1 MNSSDTVIKHP
12 KKDRHPATFGK
23 YQVLF
28 KIGQG
33 AMGAVFKA
41 YDPSIDR
48 VVAIKTISPSVLLI
62 DESGE
67 FKERFLREVR
77 ATGKINHPNIISI
90 FDSGELDGTPFF
102 VMEFVDGKELK
113 DFITNGST
121 LSVDHAK
128 KIICQILDALF
139 YSHNCGV
146 VHRDI
151 KPSNIFIDVN
161 GNVKIADFGIAK
173 QSNSELTQ
181 TGCIIGTPSYMS
193 PEQCMGAE
201 VDHRSDIFSAA
212 VVFYEM
218 LTGEKCFN
226 GSSSHTVMHKIIST
240 TPEKPSELN
249 ILVPQSIDKILSKA
263 IQKKPD
269 DRFET
274 ALEFK
279 KAIENTSDFQTNI
292 DFKKYI
298 VKYSALSIV
307 VVCVVALLVL
317 FSENTDDQ
325 KQQSVVV
332 AGAEQHPDS
341 YPTQTQK
348 SPSMFNQSIASAEL
362 TEQNKVTRLLK
373 VAKAHKLVGRLVV
386 PQGSNSYDTYK
397 LILDMNPDNAEAK
410 QGLQEVND
418 LFFKQVNAWVEQ
430 GESDKARADIATA
443 LLLFP
448 HDERYQSVLSR
459 VVK

>member
-1 MNSSDTVIKHP
+1 MSSSDTIIQHP

-23 YQVLF
+23 YQVLY

-48 VVAIKTISPSVLLI
+48 VVAIKTISPGVLLM
-62 DESGE
+62 DETGE

-113 DFITNGST
+113 DFITNGAT
-121 LSVDHAK
+121 LSVEHAK
-128 KIICQILDALF
+128 KIMCQILDALY

-161 GNVKIADFGIAK
+161 ANVKISDFGIAK

-181 TGCIIGTPSYMS
+181 TGSIIGTPSYMS

-201 VDHRSDIFSAA
+201 IDHRSDIFSAA

-226 GSSSHTVMHKIIST
+226 GSSSHTVMHKIISS
-240 TPEKPSELN
+240 TPERPSELN
-249 ILVPQSIDKILSKA
+249 ILVPKSIDKILLKA
-263 IQKKPD
+263 IQKKPK
-269 DRFET
+269 DRFQT

-279 KAIENTSDFQTNI
+279 KSIENITNSGSNI
-292 DFKKYI
+292 DLKKYI
-298 VKYSALSIV
+298 IKYAALSIV
-307 VVCVVALLVL
+307 VCAVALIVF
-317 FSENTDDQ
+317 FSESNDQ
-325 KQQSVVV
+325 QVESDATVGSVLV
-332 AGAEQHPDS
+332 
-341 YPTQTQK
+341 QTQEK
-348 SPSMFNQSIASAEL
+348 NSASVFKPDITRVEL
-362 TEQNKVTRLLK
+362 SEKNKITRLLK
-373 VAKAHKLVGRLVV
+373 VAKAHKLVGRLVM
-386 PQGSNSYDTYK
+386 PQGSNAYDTYY
-397 LILDMNPDNAEAK
+397 LVLEMSPDNDMAK

-418 LFFKQVNAWVEQ
+418 LFFKQVKLWVEQ
-430 GESDKARADIATA
+430 GELGKARADINAA

-448 HDERYQSVLSR
+448 NDSRYKKLL
-459 VVK
+459 KNIAK

>member
-1 MNSSDTVIKHP
+1 MSSSDTIIQHP

-23 YQVLF
+23 YQVLY

-48 VVAIKTISPSVLLI
+48 VVAIKTISTSVLLI
-62 DESGE
+62 DDSGE

-113 DFITNGST
+113 EFITNGAT
-121 LSVDHAK
+121 LSVEHAN
-128 KIICQILDALF
+128 KIMCQILDALY

-181 TGCIIGTPSYMS
+181 TGSIIGTPSYMS
-193 PEQCMGAE
+193 PEQCMGSE

-218 LTGEKCFN
+218 LTGEKCFSGN
-226 GSSSHTVMHKIIST
+226 SSHTVMHKIISS
-240 TPEKPSELN
+240 TPEKPSILN
-249 ILVPQSIDKILSKA
+249 ALVPKPIDRILLKA
-263 IQKKPD
+263 VSKKPN
-269 DRFET
+269 DRFQS

-279 KAIENTSDFQTNI
+279 KVLENSSSFERTVAL
-292 DFKKYI
+292 KKHI

-307 VVCVVALLVL
+307 VVSIVALIVFL
-317 FSENTDDQ
+317 NADDHEEHQAQ
-325 KQQSVVV
+325 KTSAVEHVTTP
-332 AGAEQHPDS
+332 ATAS
-341 YPTQTQK
+341 I
-348 SPSMFNQSIASAEL
+348 FNKATSSAEL
-362 TEQNKVTRLLK
+362 TEQNKLTRLLK

-386 PQGSNSYDTYK
+386 PQGSNSYDTYH
-397 LILDMNPDNAEAK
+397 LVLDIDPGNKEAK
-410 QGLQEVND
+410 QGLQEVDD
-418 LFFKQVNAWVEQ
+418 LFFKQVSLWVKQ
-430 GESDKARADIATA
+430 GELEKANADINTA

-448 HDERYQSVLSR
+448 DDVRYKTLQAEIE
-459 VVK
+459 K